1 MRIEVYKT
9 IDELVA
15 AVADLFVIAAREAIL
30 FRGVFNVALSG
41 GSSPERLYQLLA
53 SSDYKD
59 KIDWDKVNFFFGDER
74 YVPRNDPASNGGMA
88 KRTLFDPLEI
98 SEARIFYV
106 DTTLIPQEAANS
118 YSSDISDHFEGGR
131 VRFDL
136 ILLGLGDNSH
146 TASLFPHTPVLKDKS
161 VSVKSVY
168 LSEQGVY
175 RITMTAPMINQA
187 RHIAFLVYGA
197 SKSKAVYNIL
207 RGTRDTEE
215 YPAQLIEPGD
225 GDLLWY
231 LDETAASDLR

>member
-9 IDELVA
+9 TDELVT

-74 YVPRNDPASNGGMA
+74 YVPRDDAASNGGMA
-88 KRTLFDPLEI
+88 KRTLFDPLNI
-98 SEARIFYV
+98 SDARIFYV
-106 DTTLIPQEAANS
+106 NTTLIPQQAANS
-118 YSSDISDHFEGGR
+118 YSSDISDHFAGAR

-136 ILLGLGDNSH
+136 ILLGLGDNAH

-168 LSEQGVY
+168 LSDQGVY

-197 SKSKAVYNIL
+197 SKSKAVYNVL

-231 LDETAASDLR
+231 LDETAAADLR